1 MGPDSPAASSPPPLC
16 KQLQRTEGC
25 KTMIKQMQNQKN
37 VTKNATIKL
46 ILNQMIKNI
55 RSFNSWQ
62 STSHSL
68 GCAKKKDR

>member
-46 ILNQMIKNI
+46 ILNQMILLC
-55 RSFNSWQ
+55 WQ